1 MARINQ
7 SGAKLGAWATLP
19 FMALDRVRQLLLR
32 RRSPA
37 GDGTPAAHSGH
48 ASRLSSP
55 AWQRA
60 RDIGRQ
66 IVDAFPL
73 TPLGLA
79 LSVCAYLALRKF
91 AYEELDL
98 VWLVTGYAAIG
109 LCALAPL
116 FVVPFALWFWL
127 SDRSAAAASTAA
139 PRASDETRR
148 AKVAGPDGDT
158 LLLETGTPAPTGFS
172 LPSLRFVPFV
182 QLRWEWRSP
191 PDVVVD
197 PRRAG
202 SRAHELVVLKDRGQH
217 ETIERRII
225 VEDPFGLTRV
235 AFRRRQPRSVRV
247 LPRLGGL
254 GHLTSLTALAAG
266 ADLPHPMG
274 LEDGDR
280 LELSRYTPGDPARFI
295 HWKVFARTRKL
306 LVRRPERAL
315 AIARRCAA
323 FFVAGQNDDASAA
336 AARLALERKLLGNEW
351 TFGTDLTIA
360 GTSRVD
366 EALAHLVE
374 SVAARGKQ
382 GVGLAP
388 FLAQVERKGPASVL
402 VFAPPRPGPWV
413 EAVIRATSRRQL
425 RTVIAVDGLAEAKSR
440 PLWRR
445 VLASETPIDGAEA
458 QALDAVLGMLGRAHV
473 PVILLDRATGR
484 PLGERARRAMMH
496 VRDPARVPDPL
507 GVAS

>member
-1 MARINQ
+1 
-7 SGAKLGAWATLP
+7 
-19 FMALDRVRQLLLR
+19 MALDRVRHLLLR

-37 GDGTPAAHSGH
+37 WEGKPAAQSGYV
-48 ASRLSSP
+48 SRLNSP
-55 AWQRA
+55 TWLRI

-73 TPLGLA
+73 TPLGLG

-116 FVVPFALWFWL
+116 FVIPCALWFWL
-127 SDRSAAAASTAA
+127 RSERGDA
-139 PRASDETRR
+139 PARSSESRANDETRR
-148 AKVAGPDGDT
+148 AKVEGPAADP
-158 LLLETGTPAPTGFS
+158 LLLETGTPAPTGYS

-182 QLRWEWRSP
+182 QLRWEWRRP
-191 PDVVVD
+191 ADVVVD
-197 PRRAG
+197 LRRAG
-202 SRAHELVVLKDRGQH
+202 ARSHEFVVLKDRGQY

-225 VEDPFGLTRV
+225 VEDPFGLTRI
-235 AFRRRQPRSVRV
+235 AFRRRQARSVRV

-323 FFVAGQNDDASAA
+323 FCVAGHGDDASAA

-351 TFGTDLTIA
+351 VFGTDLTIA

-374 SVAARGKQ
+374 SVSARDKQ
-382 GVGLAP
+382 GIGLAP
-388 FLAQVERKGPASVL
+388 FLARVETKGPASVI
-402 VFAPPRPGPWV
+402 VFAPPRPGKWI
-413 EAVIRATSRRQL
+413 EAVIAATSRRQL
-425 RTVIAVDGLAEAKSR
+425 RTVIAVDGLAEVKPR
-440 PLWRR
+440 PFWLR
-445 VLASETPIDGAEA
+445 VLASEAPIDGTEAE
-458 QALDAVLGMLGRAHV
+458 ALDAVLGMLGRAHV

-484 PLGERARRAMMH
+484 PLGERARRALMH
-496 VRDPARVPDPL
+496 VREPARVPDAL
-507 GVAS
+507 GAVP

>member
-1 MARINQ
+1 M
-7 SGAKLGAWATLP
+7 P
-19 FMALDRVRQLLLR
+19 LDRVRRLFIGS
-32 RRSPA
+32 RSPA
-37 GDGTPAAHSGH
+37 GDKSAAANSGL
-48 ASRLSSP
+48 ASLLSSP
-55 AWQRA
+55 TWLRV
-60 RDIGRQ
+60 RDVGRQ

-79 LSVCAYLALRKF
+79 LAVCAYLALRKF

-116 FVVPFALWFWL
+116 FVIPFALWFWL
-127 SDRSAAAASTAA
+127 RNERVLAPNANE
-139 PRASDETRR
+139 PRADDETRH
-148 AKVAGPDGDT
+148 AKAAGPAAEP

-172 LPSLRFVPFV
+172 LPALRFVPFV

-191 PDVVVD
+191 ADTAVD
-197 PRRAG
+197 PRRG
-202 SRAHELVVLKDRGQH
+202 GPRAHEVVTVKDRGEH
-217 ETIERRII
+217 DFIERRII
-225 VEDPFGLTRV
+225 LEDPFGLTRI
-235 AFRRRQPRSVRV
+235 AFRRRQVRSLRV

-280 LELSRYTPGDPARFI
+280 LELTRYTPGDPARFI

-306 LVRRPERAL
+306 LVRKPERAL

-323 FFVAGQNDDASAA
+323 FYVAGEGDDASAA
-336 AARLALERKLLGNEW
+336 AARLALERKLLGSEW
-351 TFGTDLTIA
+351 VFGTDRTIA
-360 GTSRVD
+360 GTSRID

-374 SVAARGKQ
+374 SVAARDKQ

-388 FLAQVERKGPASVL
+388 FLAQVESKGPASVI
-402 VFAPPRPGPWV
+402 VFAPPRPGGWV
-413 EAVIRATSRRQL
+413 NAVIRASGRRQL
-425 RTVIAVDGLAEAKSR
+425 RTVIAVDGLAEAKPR
-440 PLWRR
+440 PFWLRA
-445 VLASETPIDGAEA
+445 LAQDAPLEGAEA
-458 QALDAVLGMLGRAHV
+458 EALDAVLGMLGRAHV

-484 PLGERARRAMMH
+484 PLGERARRALLH
-496 VRDPARVPDPL
+496 VREPVRVPDSL

>member
-1 MARINQ
+1 M
-7 SGAKLGAWATLP
+7 GYATR
-19 FMALDRVRQLLLR
+19 MALTRVRQLFSQ
-32 RRSPA
+32 RSPV
-37 GDGTPAAHSGH
+37 GDFA
-48 ASRLSSP
+48 
-55 AWQRA
+55 
-60 RDIGRQ
+60 RQ

-79 LSVCAYLALRKF
+79 LAVCAFFALRKF

-116 FVVPFALWFWL
+116 FVIPCALWFWL
-127 SDRSAAAASTAA
+127 RNDRIRAPARTTTESA
-139 PRASDETRR
+139 RASDESRR
-148 AKVAGPDGDT
+148 AKEEGPAADP
-158 LLLETGTPAPTGFS
+158 LLIETGTPAPTGTSF
-172 LPSLRFVPFV
+172 PSLRFVPFV
-182 QLRWEWRSP
+182 QLRWEWRAP
-191 PDVVVD
+191 ADAEVD

-202 SRAHELVVLKDRGQH
+202 SRAHEFVMLADRGQH
-217 ETIERRII
+217 EMIERRII

-235 AFRRRQPRSVRV
+235 AFRRREVRSVRV

-280 LELSRYTPGDPARFI
+280 LELTRYTPGDPARFI

-323 FFVAGQNDDASAA
+323 FYVAGEGDDASAA

-351 TFGTDLTIA
+351 VFGTDRTVA

-366 EALAHLVE
+366 EAIAHLVE
-374 SVAARGKQ
+374 SVQARGLQ
-382 GVGLAP
+382 GQGLAP
-388 FLAQVERKGPASVL
+388 FLAQVESKGPASVI
-402 VFAPPRPGPWV
+402 VFAPPRPGGWV
-413 EAVIRATSRRQL
+413 SAVIRAASRRQL
-425 RTVIAVDGLAEAKSR
+425 RTVIAVDGLAEVRQR
-440 PLWRR
+440 PLWLR
-445 VLASETPIDGAEA
+445 VLASEPSVDGTEA

-484 PLGERARRAMMH
+484 PLGDRARRALMH
-496 VRDPARVPDPL
+496 QRDRAPDAF